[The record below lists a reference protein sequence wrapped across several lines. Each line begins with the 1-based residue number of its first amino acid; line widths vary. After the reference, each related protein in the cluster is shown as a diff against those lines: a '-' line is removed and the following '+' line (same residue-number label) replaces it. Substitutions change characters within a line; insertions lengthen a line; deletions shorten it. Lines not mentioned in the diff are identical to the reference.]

1 MRGSGSV
8 TDPSFVGMTGGEEQ
22 RKKSKGK
29 SGKAADERNPLPV
42 EAGSWEPEGPA
53 VIATRPTAKSHLQRC
68 PCEEAAADA
77 AIPI

>member
-1 MRGSGSV
+1 M
-8 TDPSFVGMTGGEEQ
+8 VGRTGGEEQ

-29 SGKAADERNPLPV
+29 SGMAADERNPLPV

-53 VIATRPTAKSHLQRC
+53 VIATRPTAKSQPPKATLQRR

-77 AIPI
+77 AIPM